1 MDHLDHFIMGA
12 SAMASFVA
20 GLFFMRFF
28 RDTRDRL
35 FLIFALAFWLLGVT
49 RFLLTWTDTD
59 TETHTYLYTFRL
71 TAFALILYAIVDKNR
86 PVSKTESA
94 PSSGKA

>member
-1 MDHLDHFIMGA
+1 MDHLDHFVMGA

-20 GLFFMRFF
+20 GLFFIRFF

-35 FLIFALAFWLLGVT
+35 FLIFALAFWLMGTT
-49 RFLLTWTDTD
+49 RFLLAWTEAD
-59 TETHTYLYTFRL
+59 TETHTYLYTLRL

-86 PVSKTESA
+86 PARKVD
-94 PSSGKA
+94 SSPG

>member
-12 SAMASFVA
+12 SAMASFIA

-35 FLIFALAFWLLGVT
+35 FLIFAMAFWLLGIT
-49 RFLLTWTDTD
+49 RFLLTWTDAD

-86 PVSKTESA
+86 PASKADKS
-94 PSSGKA
+94 PG